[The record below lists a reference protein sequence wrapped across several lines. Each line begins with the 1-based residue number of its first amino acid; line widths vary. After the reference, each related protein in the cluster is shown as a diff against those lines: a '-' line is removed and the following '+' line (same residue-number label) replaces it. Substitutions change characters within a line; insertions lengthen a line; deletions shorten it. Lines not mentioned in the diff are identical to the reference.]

1 MSGAQLNS
9 DSEQELLEFLR
20 GVDTPTV
27 ANAIEVLQVRPRT
40 EGFPSLEL
48 RCLFPQLGVMC
59 GYAVTAQVE
68 TVSSGNLIE
77 EERFVELFEAV
88 EASSKPAIVVVQEI
102 GRNPERAAHSGEVMS
117 TIFTTLGAIGL
128 ISDCAVR
135 DLSAVRLL
143 GFHYFARGAV
153 SSHAHFRI
161 VRSSLPVEVLGMTV
175 HPGALIHGD
184 ENGLITIPEEKR
196 SDLRAAVETVLGSE
210 RKLLDFVRQPQF
222 RASSLR
228 GRFLH

>member
-77 EERFVELFEAV
+77 EERFVF
-88 EASSKPAIVVVQEI
+88 S
-102 GRNPERAAHSGEVMS
+102 
-117 TIFTTLGAIGL
+117 
-128 ISDCAVR
+128 ISVY
-135 DLSAVRLL
+135 SPN
-143 GFHYFARGAV
+143 
-153 SSHAHFRI
+153 S
-161 VRSSLPVEVLGMTV
+161 
-175 HPGALIHGD
+175 
-184 ENGLITIPEEKR
+184 
-196 SDLRAAVETVLGSE
+196 
-210 RKLLDFVRQPQF
+210 
-222 RASSLR
+222 
-228 GRFLH
+228 